1 MTEDPITGAR
11 TAPDREPYDHESYDA
26 QLIADLND
34 LIQLDE
40 DAVEGYT
47 IALNAVR
54 SESHRD
60 TLVSFRADHKR
71 HIEELGAL
79 VRERGGTAIELPHV
93 TGPFKLAMQALGGVA
108 MSDASVLLAFKVVE
122 GQVRDKYRHFAARAY
137 PAAVSDVVRHAADD
151 EDKHYRWVSD
161 TLRDMGYGENTM
173 AGTVGVAL
181 ETLHKA
187 IATPLEAAARQVMR
201 ALDESRPRQ
210 MWRER
215 TTAAR
220 PSAPIAESFM
230 RALRAVEERAD
241 VEWMAS
247 LYAADATLSSPMTT
261 VPERGPEGA
270 RRFWEAYRRTF
281 TDIRS
286 DFDNVAEA
294 PGVATIQWRS
304 RGRAITG
311 AGISYAGVSVIEHR
325 EGKITRFQAF
335 FDPSALEAAGAG
347 EAAGTA

>member
-1 MTEDPITGAR
+1 MTEDSMAGAR
-11 TAPDREPYDHESYDA
+11 TPRDRDSYDA

-54 SESHRD
+54 SESYRD
-60 TLVSFRADHKR
+60 TLVAFRADHKR

-79 VRERGGTAIELPHV
+79 VRSRGGTAIELPHV

-108 MSDASVLLAFKVVE
+108 MSDATVLLAFKVVE
-122 GQVRDKYRHFAARAY
+122 GQVRDKYRHFAGRAY
-137 PAAVSDVVRHAADD
+137 PADVADVVRRAADD
-151 EDKHYRWVSD
+151 EATHYRWASD
-161 TLRDMGYGENTM
+161 TLREMGYGENTI

-210 MWRER
+210 AWRER
-215 TTAAR
+215 TTEPRTAA
-220 PSAPIAESFM
+220 PVVQSFL
-230 RALRAVEERAD
+230 RALRAVEERSD

-247 LYAADATLSSPMTT
+247 LYALEATLSSPMTT
-261 VPERGPEGA
+261 VPERGPEAA
-270 RRFWEAYRRTF
+270 RHFWEAYRRTF
-281 TDIRS
+281 TEIRS
-286 DFDNVAEA
+286 DISAVTEA
-294 PGVATIQWRS
+294 PGVATVQWTS
-304 RGRAITG
+304 RGRAAVTG
-311 AGISYAGVSVIEHR
+311 ADIDYAGVSVIEHR
-325 EGKITRFQAF
+325 DGKITRFQAF
-335 FDPSALEAAGAG
+335 FDPGALERAGAG
-347 EAAGTA
+347 TAAATGPA